1 MNRRI
6 PSLSG
11 ALLLLAALLLPA
23 CGLGPG
29 EAEAPREV
37 ATVDGLPV
45 SLAELEAHLSL
56 TLGEEEAANA
66 DAEVKSRLLDGLL
79 LERLIALE
87 AEAAGFSVSDTELEE
102 RLLEL
107 EVDQHG
113 VEAGG
118 EELDE
123 SFLTRLRRSLL
134 VDRFLAERV
143 VGVVEVSD
151 AEVEE
156 GAQQGDAP
164 GGEGPL
170 VVYRQAMTESL
181 EDAREILNRV
191 RRGKEPFAAV
201 AAQLSLSPEGAE
213 PQWALVGQLP
223 PEVGEALAGGPRG
236 EVVGPV
242 AVGCGG
248 ESGEEGCV
256 YYLFLIEN
264 REDRPTATVR
274 TTEDIREEIRRRK
287 QDSRLEGYR
296 EGLLRSGR
304 IEISEENLP
313 FRYVPAGDAQEEPS

>member
-6 PSLSG
+6 LSLSG
-11 ALLLLAALLLPA
+11 ALLLLASLLVPA
-23 CGLGPG
+23 CGLGTGEPG
-29 EAEAPREV
+29 EPLPV
-37 ATVDGLPV
+37 GTVDGVSV
-45 SLAELEAHLSL
+45 SLDELRTHLRL
-56 TLGEEEAANA
+56 TLGEEEAAAA
-66 DAEVKSRLLDGLL
+66 DDEVKSRLLDGLL

-87 AEAAGFSVSDTELEE
+87 AEQAGFTVSDTELED

-118 EELDE
+118 REIDE
-123 SFLTRLRRSLL
+123 RFLTLLRRSVL

-143 VGVVEVSD
+143 VGLVEVTD

-156 GAQQGDAP
+156 GVQQGDAP

-181 EDAREILNRV
+181 EDAREILDRV

-223 PEVGEALAGGPRG
+223 PEVGKALAGGPRG

-264 REDRPTATVR
+264 REDRPTTTAR
-274 TTEDIREEIRRRK
+274 TTEDIRQEIRRRK
-287 QDSRLEGYR
+287 QGSRLESYR
-296 EGLLRSGR
+296 EGLRRSGR
-304 IEISEENLP
+304 IEVQEENLP
-313 FRYVPAGDAQEEPS
+313 FRYVPAGDPQEEPS